1 MEKIEISFR
10 IPGGGEVVFTAD
22 PIEEKGAWVGLWDL
36 RGKFKDEHGEH
47 DLKPD
52 WPIGIYKKRG
62 QTYYVYWAKNRENPR
77 KEDRPFWSISGG
89 RMVPPK
95 KKKQNKQYEQFKKF
109 VMEVLKSL
117 KINGKK
123 PNNLNLSPEKDAKD
137 EFGHIGFGESRF
149 NPEDPDSLSLAL
161 AVAIAC
167 GLVVTKFV
175 NGFSGEIRNKLT
187 DKVKEALKKLNNTG
201 ESGSP
206 SEPVSSSNDAEL
218 SKLSDYLASSGLLF
232 PDYLSPAFWNALR
245 TKGFVFLAGL
255 TGTGKTKLAV
265 KIAEALSAKIDW
277 ENAVALSLKGAR
289 DKLRG
294 KRYIRWKGSGVRKE
308 AKERLRNASS
318 VNLIPALLY
327 KSAGEKQCDDFILVD
342 CYNEK
347 GNFDDKEKL
356 TPDNTYNYEYEG
368 EANAAFSF
376 YGPFKLA
383 KPHKPD
389 EPMEHIWPLEK
400 EEIERLSSENENLAL
415 KNENLALKTF
425 LFISVRPDWT
435 DKTELLGWVNPLA
448 KEGEPRYRKGLV
460 LDFILR
466 AVEDYGNNKENAQP
480 YFLILDEMNLA
491 HIEYYFADFLSVLES
506 GRDKEGWTNEA
517 IKLHEDNKIEQD
529 DKIPR
534 EIKLPPNLYIIGT
547 LNTDETTKSLSPKVL
562 DRGFVLE
569 FGDVD
574 MEKYPPEP
582 SGTAAEAERA
592 KLLEEI
598 IKPLNDKSLFLS
610 HVGNKGLLNKNVE
623 DFRGPKDNPT
633 DLWER
638 LATLNSLLKPHD
650 LHFGYRV
657 IDEIALFVIAAK
669 SSKVANLDEREAF
682 DLAVCSKVLP
692 KFYGTRA
699 RLEKPLQNVIK
710 WAGVPFKP
718 EPGKE
723 LEEIEELI
731 SACEKKINGQ
741 QENQAQN
748 PKNSEG
754 ASAPEGT
761 EGAEG
766 SPSADSGGEAQGI
779 QTQFT
784 YPHTALKA
792 LRMLR
797 RLYEEGFASYL

>member
-1 MEKIEISFR
+1 MEKRSLDPVEIIDAVEFL
-10 IPGGGEVVFTAD
+10 D
-22 PIEEKGAWVGLWDL
+22 GL
-36 RGKFKDEHGEH
+36 H
-47 DLKPD
+47 
-52 WPIGIYKKRG
+52 
-62 QTYYVYWAKNRENPR
+62 
-77 KEDRPFWSISGG
+77 
-89 RMVPPK
+89 
-95 KKKQNKQYEQFKKF
+95 
-109 VMEVLKSL
+109 
-117 KINGKK
+117 
-123 PNNLNLSPEKDAKD
+123 
-137 EFGHIGFGESRF
+137 
-149 NPEDPDSLSLAL
+149 
-161 AVAIAC
+161 
-167 GLVVTKFV
+167 
-175 NGFSGEIRNKLT
+175 
-187 DKVKEALKKLNNTG
+187 EALKKLVGLIANQRERVIEKFIDNFPKKEGRKGGRYEDDWTRSPISILIYIYLRQQAENVREAINFIRNELGLPQIHEDRSPQKSLTIPYKRRGFNYPLRKDDDLFTEFCRVALEGEMENNEKLFSRIVSYELPGTRPQKIGLVGASVFLFYLNHRKYPVYNGHIQKFMSKVFSLRNPSSAEDYWKFLNLLRDERNQNKILSLYEEIEIEDKSLIRTG
-201 ESGSP
+201 GGLNVLMYSYDLNRDNTDQARP
-206 SEPVSSSNDAEL
+206 
-218 SKLSDYLASSGLLF
+218 LSDLKSKSPERADLKTYLHSSGLLF

-265 KIAEALSAKIDW
+265 KIAELC
-277 ENAVALSLKGAR
+277 
-289 DKLRG
+289 G
-294 KRYIRWKGSGVRKE
+294 K
-308 AKERLRNASS
+308 
-318 VNLIPALLY
+318 
-327 KSAGEKQCDDFILVD
+327 
-342 CYNEK
+342 
-347 GNFDDKEKL
+347 
-356 TPDNTYNYEYEG
+356 T
-368 EANAAFSF
+368 
-376 YGPFKLA
+376 
-383 KPHKPD
+383 HK
-389 EPMEHIWPLEK
+389 
-400 EEIERLSSENENLAL
+400 
-415 KNENLALKTF
+415 
-425 LFISVRPDWT
+425 FISVRPDWT

-466 AVEDYGNNKENAQP
+466 AFEDYGNNKEIAQP

-574 MEKYPPEP
+574 MEGYPPEP
-582 SGTAAEAERA
+582 SGTAAEAKRA

-699 RLEKPLQNVIK
+699 RLEKPLQEVIK

-731 SACEKKINGQ
+731 SACEKQIKGQ

-748 PKNSEG
+748 PKNSAD

-761 EGAEG
+761 EGAGG

>member
-1 MEKIEISFR
+1 
-10 IPGGGEVVFTAD
+10 
-22 PIEEKGAWVGLWDL
+22 
-36 RGKFKDEHGEH
+36 
-47 DLKPD
+47 
-52 WPIGIYKKRG
+52 
-62 QTYYVYWAKNRENPR
+62 
-77 KEDRPFWSISGG
+77 
-89 RMVPPK
+89 MVPPK

-161 AVAIAC
+161 AVAIAR
-167 GLVVTKFV
+167 GLVVKEFV
-175 NGFSGEIRNKLT
+175 NGLPGEIKDKLNYTKNK
-187 DKVKEALKKLNNTG
+187 KVEEALKKLNNTG

-232 PDYLSPAFWNALR
+232 PDYLPPAFWNALR

-277 ENAVALSLKGAR
+277 ENAVALSFEGAR
-289 DKLRG
+289 AALRG
-294 KRYIRWKGSGVRKE
+294 KRYIRWKGSGVMKE
-308 AKERLRNASS
+308 AKERLKEASS
-318 VNLIPALLY
+318 VNLIPVLLY

-342 CYNEK
+342 FYNEN
-347 GNFDDKEKL
+347 GDFDDKKKL
-356 TPDNTYNYEYEG
+356 TPDNTYNYKGEG
-368 EANAAFSF
+368 KANAAFSF
-376 YGPFKLA
+376 YGPFKLS
-383 KPHKPD
+383 KPHKPNK
-389 EPMEHIWPLEK
+389 PKEHIWPLEK

-415 KNENLALKTF
+415 KKF

-466 AVEDYGNNKENAQP
+466 AVEDYKNNKENAQP

-517 IKLHEDNKIEQD
+517 IKLHEDDEIDKIEE
-529 DKIPR
+529 IPK

-574 MEKYPPEP
+574 MEGYPPEA

-610 HVGNKGLLNKNVE
+610 HVGNKELLNEKVGELKSN
-623 DFRGPKDNPT
+623 KL
-633 DLWER
+633 LWDH
-638 LATLNSLLKPHD
+638 LSTLNSLLKPHD

-669 SSKVANLDEREAF
+669 SSKVANLNESEAF

-748 PKNSEG
+748 PENSED

-779 QTQFT
+779 QTQFI